1 MCAGGDLLSYIRR
14 RKRLT
19 EDVAASLFRQICE
32 AVKFCHSKQIVH
44 RDIKPDN
51 MLLDDEGVV
60 KICDFGISKRIG
72 RELLTDF
79 VGTPAFMAP
88 EIHQRKAY
96 RG

>member
-1 MCAGGDLLSYIRR
+1 MLELLI
-14 RKRLT
+14 
-19 EDVAASLFRQICE
+19 
-32 AVKFCHSKQIVH
+32 HSKQIVH